1 MPFTG
6 PNYTIPVGTLNP
18 AVVGTPISADDWNAF
33 ITDLQ
38 AALTDTLRAT
48 TQAFVGQ
55 VEFDPT
61 GDAGTPA
68 LSFTGD
74 TDTGIF
80 QKAANEVGI
89 STGAAERVLVKNAG
103 VDITGVL
110 AVSGNETVGGALT
123 VTGNT
128 STLANMNVDGTLT
141 VDGVSTLT
149 GRVTLGAGAAGIL
162 VTDLPSNTFTM
173 SEVFSYG
180 PSTVAGDL
188 LYHSVINATSTFTT
202 NANSVLIA
210 AVGPALSF
218 TPGGLPAPPFA
229 AAGDPTGYWLRQTG
243 APTGPTFLRITRAPG
258 PAFNVWTEV
267 STINATMY
275 EGTGTGI
282 DTCGSFTTMDKPGAG
297 TFQYRVEAAVSF
309 VGIMLTIYAARLQVV
324 QLG

>member
-6 PNYTIPVGTLNP
+6 PNYTIPAGTLNP

-38 AALTDTLRAT
+38 TAMTDTLRAT

-89 STGAAERVLVKNAG
+89 STGAAERMLVTNAG
-103 VDITGVL
+103 VGV
-110 AVSGNETVGGALT
+110 TGALT
-123 VTGNT
+123 VS
-128 STLANMNVDGTLT
+128 STLGVVGNADIDANLNVDGTLT
-141 VDGVSTLT
+141 VDSTSTLT

-180 PSTVAGDL
+180 PTVIQADTNW
-188 LYHSVINATSTFTT
+188 HPVINATGTFTT
-202 NANSVLIA
+202 TANSVVMLT
-210 AVGPALSF
+210 VGPALSF
-218 TPGGLPAPPFA
+218 APGTLPVPPWVTGNES
-229 AAGDPTGYWLRQTG
+229 AGYFIFLKSTGD
-243 APTGPTFLRITRAPG
+243 TGPGFLRLLRAPG

-267 STINATMY
+267 STVTAVLY
-275 EGTGTGI
+275 EAGVVYQNTG
-282 DTCGSFTTMDKPGAG
+282 GSFTTIDKPGSG
-297 TFQYRVEAAVSF
+297 TFQYKVEGALGFPQLIMSIY
-309 VGIMLTIYAARLQVV
+309 GIRLQGL